1 MLKKI
6 TKDIA
11 HYTPLFGILAISL
24 VGYLIFWYD
33 RTFQAVIIFAA
44 SASYVVWGLI
54 HHHQHNELHLSVIV
68 EYISIAAL
76 GVIVGLS
83 LIFTA

>member
-6 TKDIA
+6 SKHIA
-11 HYTPLFGILAISL
+11 HYTPLFGILAISF

-33 RTFQAVIIFAA
+33 RAFQAVIIFAA

-54 HHHQHNELHLSVIV
+54 HHHQHDELHLSIIV

-76 GVIVGLS
+76 GLIVGLS